1 MAGSFLRLFR
11 QSFVFRLIIG
21 FGLAAATLAVIGYL
35 ITGPCEQR
43 IAAFD
48 EGVRVVAKALAS
60 PMLTSILKVVT
71 KSGSTLV
78 LTIVGTGA
86 VFVFLWL
93 SWKRE
98 VVLLLVGMVGQIFL
112 HEGFKFLIERPRPPV
127 PFEYVVDDSYSFPS
141 GHALASACL
150 YGILAMCIAHRMRSK
165 GKAVAIWT
173 TAILLVLLIG
183 FSRVYFNV
191 HYASDVGAGFLAAII
206 WTAAIASGETA
217 RDQLAVSPLQSTF
230 DYSIFL

>member
-11 QSFVFRLIIG
+11 QSFVIRLIIG
-21 FGLAAATLAVIGYL
+21 FCFAAITLAVIGYL

-43 IAAFD
+43 VAAFD
-48 EGVRVVAKALAS
+48 EGVRVAARSLAS
-60 PMLTSILKVVT
+60 PVLTSLLKVVT

-112 HEGFKFLIERPRPPV
+112 HEGFKFLIECARVRL
-127 PFEYVVDDSYSFPS
+127 F
-141 GHALASACL
+141 
-150 YGILAMCIAHRMRSK
+150 RSS
-165 GKAVAIWT
+165 T
-173 TAILLVLLIG
+173 SSMTATVSRVGMPLRLLVFMEYWQCALLIG
-183 FSRVYFNV
+183 
-191 HYASDVGAGFLAAII
+191 
-206 WTAAIASGETA
+206 
-217 RDQLAVSPLQSTF
+217 
-230 DYSIFL
+230 

>member
-48 EGVRVVAKALAS
+48 EGVRVVAKSLAS

-93 SWKRE
+93 GWKRE
-98 VVLLLVGMVGQIFL
+98 VMLFLVGMVGQIFL

-150 YGILAMCIAHRMRSK
+150 YGTLALCIARHARSK
-165 GKAVAIWT
+165 GTAAAVWT
-173 TAILLVLLIG
+173 SAILLVVMIG

-217 RDQLAVSPLQSTF
+217 RDQLAVSPLHSTF
-230 DYSIFL
+230 DGSIFL